1 MKTSQVACTVYTIRD
16 FMQTPSDMAA
26 SLKKV
31 KAIGYP
37 AVQISAIGPIE
48 NDELARILDG
58 EGLVCCAT
66 HEKPPV
72 ILDEPNKVIDKLNAL
87 DCKYTAFPSPG
98 GIPVETAEDV
108 RSLAAGLNESGKTL
122 FESGKIL
129 TYHNHNI
136 EFRRHDGQL
145 MLEVLYA
152 LTDPRYLQGEID
164 TYWVQNGGGDSV
176 DWCNRMKGRLPL
188 LHMKDYMITPER
200 EPMFAE
206 IGQGNLDFKAI
217 IQAAEASGCEWFIVE
232 QDICPG
238 DPFDSLKISFDYI
251 TANLT
256 ED

>member
-66 HEKPPV
+66 HEKPPI
-72 ILDEPNKVIDKLNAL
+72 ILAEPNKVVDKLNAL
-87 DCKYTAFPSPG
+87 SCKYTAFPSPG
-98 GIPVETAEDV
+98 GIPLESVEDV
-108 RSLAAGLNESGKTL
+108 RSLAARLNESGKTL
-122 FESGKIL
+122 FEAGQIL
-129 TYHNHNI
+129 TYHNHAI
-136 EFRRHDGQL
+136 EFRRSGGQL
-145 MLEVLYA
+145 ILEAFYEQ
-152 LTDPRYLQGEID
+152 TDPRYLQGEID
-164 TYWVQNGGGDSV
+164 TYWVQYGGGDPV
-176 DWCNRMKGRLPL
+176 DWCNRLKGRLPL
-188 LHMKDYMITPER
+188 LHIKDYMITPENK
-200 EPMFAE
+200 PVFAE
-206 IGQGNLDFKAI
+206 IGQGNLDFKTI

-232 QDICPG
+232 QDTCPG